1 MNSTENFAENED
13 SDERGDSSKEGN
25 NVNDVSVTAVGSGEC
40 KNGSNGTEIAT
51 MAAGGKDSTISADI
65 SLPSD
70 VLERLYQRYSIKQ
83 RRAGLECFLAT
94 SVLFDLWAIFV
105 PQQQPRSWESLS
117 KFRLLIILL
126 VSRRD
131 AYPGFGS

>member
-1 MNSTENFAENED
+1 MNRTDDFAENED

-25 NVNDVSVTAVGSGEC
+25 NVNDVSVTAV
-40 KNGSNGTEIAT
+40 GSNGTEIAT

-117 KFRLLIILL
+117 KF
-126 VSRRD
+126 
-131 AYPGFGS
+131 AF